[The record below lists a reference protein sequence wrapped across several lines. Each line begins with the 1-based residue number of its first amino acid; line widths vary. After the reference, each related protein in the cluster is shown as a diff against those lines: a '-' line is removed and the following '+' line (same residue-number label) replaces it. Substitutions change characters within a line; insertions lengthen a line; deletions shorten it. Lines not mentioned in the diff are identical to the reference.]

1 MSNILPI
8 PDFLQ
13 EDEETIHRR
22 MLEKAPPGISIK
34 EGDFFWDATRPA
46 AIEKAEMTQLKL
58 QNTLRLAFPQ
68 TSYGQYLDF
77 LGEMKGEF
85 RHPPTRATGALLI
98 NGEPGTHIPASH
110 AAYTEASGDKPAV
123 GFRFIETATIGET
136 GQVLVAAECLEPGTI
151 GNVAAGTVV
160 LLGKPIDGIASIINP
175 EPFTGGAEEEDDDSF
190 RVRVIAAY
198 DEPLSGA
205 KRDYITWAKQ
215 VPGVGGVYPIPLA
228 DGPGTVTVLI
238 TDSNGQPANQ
248 TLIDAV
254 QQHIAPDGRN
264 GGGLAPIGALVTVD
278 APEVFEINIAATLVL
293 EDEYSLEAVENNV
306 QESLREFLAGFDI
319 NTGDRPVDVITSTR
333 VGYAIMSVDGVKDY
347 AEITVNGMQSVDVP
361 VGEIP
366 VLGEVV
372 LT

>member
-1 MSNILPI
+1 
-8 PDFLQ
+8 
-13 EDEETIHRR
+13 
-22 MLEKAPPGISIK
+22 
-34 EGDFFWDATRPA
+34 
-46 AIEKAEMTQLKL
+46 
-58 QNTLRLAFPQ
+58 
-68 TSYGQYLDF
+68 
-77 LGEMKGEF
+77 
-85 RHPPTRATGALLI
+85 
-98 NGEPGTHIPASH
+98 
-110 AAYTEASGDKPAV
+110 
-123 GFRFIETATIGET
+123 
-136 GQVLVAAECLEPGTI
+136 
-151 GNVAAGTVV
+151 
-160 LLGKPIDGIASIINP
+160 
-175 EPFTGGAEEEDDDSF
+175 
-190 RVRVIAAY
+190 
-198 DEPLSGA
+198 
-205 KRDYITWAKQ
+205 

-347 AEITVNGMQSVDVP
+347 EVITVNGTQSVDVP
-361 VGEIP
+361 LGMIP
-366 VLGEVV
+366 VLGGVV
-372 LT
+372 LI